1 MRKQGSYC
9 EYKAERE
16 TALVECFRKKLG
28 EVMVVDLN
36 QIFREVSLS
45 AAPRFYVSES
55 HAERVIGY
63 YRRHG
68 IWKVKGKKRIEM
80 FVEIARRVDTA
91 METDEELTFRDA
103 IEKVVNSPA
112 PEFYFT
118 AQTCRTLI
126 YEAMRKLR
134 IGALRK

>member
-1 MRKQGSYC
+1 M
-9 EYKAERE
+9 
-16 TALVECFRKKLG
+16 
-28 EVMVVDLN
+28 
-36 QIFREVSLS
+36 
-45 AAPRFYVSES
+45 
-55 HAERVIGY
+55 
-63 YRRHG
+63 
-68 IWKVKGKKRIEM
+68 IE
-80 FVEIARRVDTA
+80 EIARRVEAA

-118 AQTCRTLI
+118 PQTCRTLI